1 MWSAYRHLVRLSDAV
16 LIWARAIVE
25 QQTKTNHLLES
36 FLAQQTAR
44 MQNAGLG
51 DNRSLL
57 LASDHR
63 SANRDDSSLATPS
76 PSQPHLLLKETW
88 TLNPNEIA
96 IFNPTINNDVE
107 TFCRRIKHV
116 ADSRG
121 QLAVCEVLQLCLR
134 SYALDWYVNLDDVV
148 LAQLRVSTEAWI
160 NQLRCRFGM
169 SLTEA
174 FSALVRSRYDITSDY
189 DVYHEQKI
197 RLARIAGITAP
208 ALVVQHL
215 FEGQTCEK
223 VCPSK

>member
-1 MWSAYRHLVRLSDAV
+1 
-16 LIWARAIVE
+16 
-25 QQTKTNHLLES
+25 
-36 FLAQQTAR
+36 

-215 FEGQTCEK
+215 FAGLPFEMKKVLACILEGPTGSDLNLFHRYCCAQRCTIL
-223 VCPSK
+223 PRRN